1 MRSPR
6 VAGRAFARAN
16 ASLERAKLKR
26 EQKRAEFIA
35 SVDASV
41 GPQDLERQVIYPD
54 KDPEAFV
61 RIHYPKWRI
70 LAQEETIDGW
80 RVLIEEDPA
89 YKTAVIIDPVEGMVY
104 QRSVSE
110 GSPDFDQERMRSEN
124 PTLFKRVTT
133 PVTTYEWKEWYD
145 LTDADREAMLHYLLP
160 PKLTVT
166 TPKPR
171 KAKPEELE

>member
-1 MRSPR
+1 MKSPR

-26 EQKRAEFIA
+26 EQRRAEFIA

-54 KDPEAFV
+54 KDPEVFV

-70 LAQEETIDGW
+70 RAQEATIDGW

-89 YKTAVIIDPVEGMVY
+89 YKTAVIIDPVEEMVY

-110 GSPDFDQERMRSEN
+110 GSPDFDQERMKAEN
-124 PTLFKRVTT
+124 PDLFKRVTFE
-133 PVTTYEWKEWYD
+133 VTSYEWHEWD
-145 LTDADREAMLHYLLP
+145 DIEEADRESMLHYLKP